1 MVRHSRAVNWEQQYV
16 SCRSYIFTVICTMNV
31 NKKRLADI
39 FGVNVRTVE
48 RWQEQGM
55 PVASGG
61 GKGVEISFD
70 TAIVIKWYTDRDCE
84 LENGK
89 LRKEVDELRRAGEA
103 DLQPGTIDYE
113 RYRLTRAQADGQ
125 ELKNETERALL
136 IPMEF
141 LAFLLP
147 RIAGGISSRL
157 DGIPLTLKRK
167 YPELKP
173 AHIEAVKTEVALA
186 SNQAAAIHE
195 ELDRWLD
202 EFNRTRGQ

>member
-1 MVRHSRAVNWEQQYV
+1 MK
-16 SCRSYIFTVICTMNV
+16 V
-31 NKKRLADI
+31 NKKQLADI

-55 PVASGG
+55 PVSSGG
-61 GKGVEISFD
+61 GKGIEVSYD
-70 TAIVIKWYTDRDCE
+70 SVAIVKWYVDRDCE

-89 LRKEVDELRRAGEA
+89 LRKEVDELRRAGES

-125 ELKNETERALL
+125 EMKNEVDRALL
-136 IPMEF
+136 VPMEF

-147 RIAGGISSRL
+147 RIAGGISSKL

-173 AHIEAVKTEVALA
+173 THIEAVKTEVALA

-195 ELDRWLD
+195 DMDRWLD
-202 EFNRTRGQ
+202 EFNRTRAQ